1 MGELVSVIVPVYNA
15 ENYLEHCLDS
25 LTKQSYRDVE
35 ILLVNDGSTDKS
47 GEICDAYALKHQNIR
62 VFHQENAGVSSARN
76 LALKHAF
83 GTFVMFVDS
92 DDWIDLDTIEH
103 GIDVMKDADADLL
116 TFGLKLEINH
126 RPIIQSQWGPSIEK
140 RVILQEDLF
149 KELLYGKNVGGY
161 MCNKIYKKTLITGGF
176 DPNFHICEDFEFN
189 VRCARNVD
197 RAVVLNWFPYHYFRA
212 EHGSTEYRRKFSQ
225 RELTGAL
232 AYEKIIESYQKCAPE
247 CVDTLSTNQ
256 LKRFLNFRSRYKY
269 NRITDIEAKEFIES
283 GIKRYWHAVMWNHQV
298 PLQKKID
305 IILTM
310 CCPRVTLL
318 VKTYISGR
326 KKGDVL

>member
-47 GEICDAYALKHQNIR
+47 GEICDIYASKHPNVR
-62 VFHQENAGVSSARN
+62 VFHQKNAGVSSARN
-76 LALKHAF
+76 LALKHAL
-83 GTFVMFVDS
+83 GTFVMFIDS
-92 DDWIDLDTIEH
+92 DDWVDLDTIEH
-103 GIDVMKDADADLL
+103 GIEVMKDADADLL

-126 RPIIQSQWGPSIEK
+126 QPIIQSQWGPSIEK
-140 RVILQEDLF
+140 RVILQEELF

-161 MCNKIYKKTLITGGF
+161 MCNKIYKKTLIIGGF
-176 DPNFHICEDFEFN
+176 DPNFHVCEDFEFN
-189 VRCARNVD
+189 TRYARNVD
-197 RAVVLNWFPYHYFRA
+197 RAVVLTWFPYHYFRA
-212 EHGSTEYRRKFSQ
+212 EHGSTEHRRKFSQ

-232 AYEKIIESYQKCAPE
+232 AYEKIIESYRKYAPE
-247 CVDTLSTNQ
+247 CVGTLSTNQ

-269 NRITDIEAKEFIES
+269 NRITDVEAKKFIES

-298 PLQKKID
+298 PLQKKLD
-305 IILTM
+305 IILTL
-310 CCPRVTLL
+310 CCPRIALI

-326 KKGDVL
+326 KKGEVL